1 MKSNKLFLIVIAI
14 AVISI
19 MVYVVRSSQESQAYI
34 EEIEMYWA
42 KHNNFLK
49 HSNSS
54 PVKDKEAFEGVKFFP
69 PNTDY
74 KVVAAMEMI
83 ESGETITLETSDH
96 QTRVYLKYAR
106 LSFELLGR
114 SYGLTLFQNTKDKS
128 DYFLPFFDHTNGV
141 STYGA
146 GRYLPV
152 NVKSLKSVELD
163 FNKTINPY
171 CAYNKEYSC
180 PVPPKENF
188 LAMQV
193 LAGEMYKSMVDS
205 Q

>member
-1 MKSNKLFLIVIAI
+1 MKSNKLFLIIIGV

-19 MVYVVRSSQESQAYI
+19 MVYVVRISQENQAYL
-34 EEIEMYWA
+34 ESIEMYWA

-54 PVKDKEAFEGVKFFP
+54 PVEDKEAFEEVKFFP
-69 PNTDY
+69 PTVDY
-74 KVVAAMEMI
+74 KVMAEMEVI

-96 QTRVYLKYAR
+96 QTRIYLKYAR
-106 LSFELLGR
+106 LSFDLLGR
-114 SYGLTLFQNTKDKS
+114 SYGLTLFQNTEDKS

-152 NVKSLKSVELD
+152 NVKSLKMVELD
-163 FNKTINPY
+163 FNKTMNPY
-171 CAYNKEYSC
+171 CAYNKHYSC

-193 LAGEMYKSMVDS
+193 LAGEMYESL
-205 Q
+205 